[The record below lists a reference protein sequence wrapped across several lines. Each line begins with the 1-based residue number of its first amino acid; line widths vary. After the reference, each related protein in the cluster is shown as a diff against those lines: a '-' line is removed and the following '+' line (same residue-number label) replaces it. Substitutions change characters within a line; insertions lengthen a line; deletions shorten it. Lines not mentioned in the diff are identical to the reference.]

1 MQMFIKKN
9 VIKRF
14 NSQTGFTLIEVVVAL
29 IIVSISLVMVLRLFS
44 SGLKSSRTT
53 CDYTRAVVHAKDK
66 MEELSIDPVQ
76 GGGEFEDDFE
86 WRTEIETHKELEEST
101 VNLLKLKVII
111 TWPKAGQ
118 GQRSIE
124 LVSLKAVSDEEDL

>member
-9 VIKRF
+9 VIKRV

-29 IIVSISLVMVLRLFS
+29 IIVSVSLVMVMQLFS
-44 SGLKSSRTT
+44 KGIKSSRAT

-66 MEELSIDPVQ
+66 MEELSLEPVQ
-76 GGGEFEDDFE
+76 GGGEFEDGFE
-86 WRTEIETHKELEEST
+86 WRTEVETHKELEDST
-101 VNLLKLKVII
+101 VNLIKLKVII
-111 TWPKAGQ
+111 SWPNAAQ

-124 LVSLKAVSDEEDL
+124 LVSLKVVSDEDDL

>member
-1 MQMFIKKN
+1 MKMFIKKN

-14 NSQTGFTLIEVVVAL
+14 NSQAGFTLVEVVVAS
-29 IIVSISLVMVLRLFS
+29 IIVSISLVMVMQLFS
-44 SGLKSSRTT
+44 EGLKSSRKT

-66 MEELSIDPVQ
+66 MEELSINPVQ

-101 VNLLKLKVII
+101 INLMKLKVII
-111 TWPKAGQ
+111 LWPKAGQ
-118 GQRSIE
+118 KQRSIE
-124 LVSLKAVSDEEDL
+124 LVSLKAVTDEDDL

>member
-1 MQMFIKKN
+1 MQMFIGKN

-14 NSQTGFTLIEVVVAL
+14 NSQAGFTLVEVIVAF
-29 IIVSISLVMVLRLFS
+29 IIVSVSLVMVMQLFS
-44 SGLKSSRTT
+44 RGLISSRTT

-76 GGGEFEDDFE
+76 GGGEFEDGFE

-101 VNLLKLKVII
+101 INLMKLKVII
-111 TWPKAGQ
+111 SWPNAAQ

-124 LVSLKAVSDEEDL
+124 LVSLKVVSDEDDL

>member
-1 MQMFIKKN
+1 MLIFIKKD
-9 VIKRF
+9 VSISFK
-14 NSQTGFTLIEVVVAL
+14 SQAGFTLVEVIVAF
-29 IIVSISLVMVLRLFS
+29 IIISVSLVMVMQLFS
-44 SGLKSSRTT
+44 RGLVSSRTT

-101 VNLLKLKVII
+101 ISLLKLKVII
-111 TWPKAGQ
+111 SWPKAGQ
-118 GQRSIE
+118 KQRSIE
-124 LVSLKAVSDEEDL
+124 LVSLKVVSDDDDL

>member
-1 MQMFIKKN
+1 MQMFIGKN

-14 NSQTGFTLIEVVVAL
+14 NSQAGFTLVEVIVAF
-29 IIVSISLVMVLRLFS
+29 IIVSVSLVMVMQLFS
-44 SGLKSSRTT
+44 RGLISSRTT

-66 MEELSIDPVQ
+66 MEELSIEPVQ
-76 GGGEFEDDFE
+76 GGGEFEDGFE
-86 WRTEIETHKELEEST
+86 WKTEIETHKELEEST

-124 LVSLKAVSDEEDL
+124 LVSLKAVYDDEDL

>member
-14 NSQTGFTLIEVVVAL
+14 NSQAGFTLVEVIVAF
-29 IIVSISLVMVLRLFS
+29 IIVSVSLVMVMQLFS
-44 SGLKSSRTT
+44 RGLISSRTT

-66 MEELSIDPVQ
+66 MEELSIEPVQ
-76 GGGEFEDDFE
+76 GGGEFEDGFE
-86 WRTEIETHKELEEST
+86 WKTEIETHKELEEST
-101 VNLLKLKVII
+101 TNLMKLKVII
-111 TWPKAGQ
+111 SWPNAGQ

-124 LVSLKAVSDEEDL
+124 LVSLKAVSDDEDL